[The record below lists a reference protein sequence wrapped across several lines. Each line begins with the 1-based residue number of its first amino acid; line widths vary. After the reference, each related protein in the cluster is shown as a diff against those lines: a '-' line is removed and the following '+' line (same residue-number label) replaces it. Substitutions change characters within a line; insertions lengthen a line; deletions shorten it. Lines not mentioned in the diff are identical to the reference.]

1 MDRVLQ
7 IMAYEQGELDSDG
20 FMDLFSELVADGT
33 AWHLQGGY
41 GRTASLLIRQGYLAL
56 DGSIIRYLDE
66 D

>member
-33 AWHLQGGY
+33 AWHLQGGAT
-41 GRTASLLIRQGYLAL
+41 GARHRS
-56 DGSIIRYLDE
+56 
-66 D
+66 